1 MSLID
6 LEDFKEI
13 LGVGEIYADALLE
26 SAMESAENLILGF
39 FLFHRASIVAVNIR
53 SNVATF
59 ETRSPHGYV
68 IGQQVTISNVGN
80 PFDGT
85 HTITRVGEYTF
96 QASITNADI
105 LRRLNIPD
113 GDCILQ
119 GQSSYYDTNENCRTA
134 ALMVAVDIWNAR
146 QSASGQMQAVDFT
159 PGPYRMGRSIL
170 SRVVGLISEYRDP
183 ASMVG

>member
-6 LEDFKEI
+6 LEDFKDV
-13 LGVGEIYADALLE
+13 LGVGDIYPDAQLE

-39 FLFHRASIVAVNIR
+39 LQFHSASIIAVSLR

-59 ETRSPHGYV
+59 ATRSPHGYV
-68 IGQQVTISNVGN
+68 IGQQVAITNVAS
-80 PFDGT
+80 PFNGT
-85 HTITRVGEYTF
+85 RTITAVSEYTF

-105 LRRLNIPD
+105 TRRLIIPD

-119 GQSSYYDTNENCRTA
+119 GQSTIYDTNENCRTA

-146 QSASGQMQAVDFT
+146 QSASGQMQAVDFN
-159 PGPYRMGRSIL
+159 PGPYRMGRSLL

-183 ASMVG
+183 SSMVG

>member
-1 MSLID
+1 MALID
-6 LEDFKEI
+6 IDDFKDV
-13 LGVGEIYADALLE
+13 LGVGDIYPDAQLE

-39 FLFHRASIVAVNIR
+39 LNFHQASITAVQIK

-59 ETRSPHGYV
+59 TTRSAHGYV
-68 IGQQVTISNVGN
+68 IGQQVTISQVGS

-85 HTITRVGEYTF
+85 RTITKVTEYTF

-105 LRRLNIPD
+105 PRRLNVPD
-113 GDCILQ
+113 GNCILQ
-119 GQSSYYDTNENCRTA
+119 GQSTYYDTNENCRTA

-146 QSASGQMQAVDFT
+146 QSASGQMQAVDFN
-159 PGPYRMGRSIL
+159 PGPYRMGRSLL

-183 ASMVG
+183 KSMVG

>member
-6 LEDFKEI
+6 LEDFREI
-13 LGVGEIYADALLE
+13 LGVGEIYADSLLE

-39 FLFHRASIVAVNIR
+39 LLFHRASIVAVNIR

-85 HTITRVGEYTF
+85 HNYPRRGIHIPGIDYQCGHLAPIKHSR
-96 QASITNADI
+96 
-105 LRRLNIPD
+105 RRLH
-113 GDCILQ
+113 
-119 GQSSYYDTNENCRTA
+119 T
-134 ALMVAVDIWNAR
+134 
-146 QSASGQMQAVDFT
+146 SGT
-159 PGPYRMGRSIL
+159 I
-170 SRVVGLISEYRDP
+170 
-183 ASMVG
+183 

>member
-1 MSLID
+1 MALID
-6 LEDFKEI
+6 LEDFKDV
-13 LGVGEIYADALLE
+13 LGVGDIYPDAQLE

-39 FLFHRASIVAVNIR
+39 LNFHRASITAVQIR

-59 ETRSPHGYV
+59 TTRSPHGYV
-68 IGQQVTISNVGN
+68 IGQQVTISKVGN

-85 HTITRVGEYTF
+85 RTITRVGQYTF
-96 QASITNADI
+96 QATITNADVR
-105 LRRLNIPD
+105 RRLNVPD

-119 GQSSYYDTNENCRTA
+119 GQSNYYDTNENCRTA

-146 QSASGQMQAVDFT
+146 QSASGQMQAVDFN
-159 PGPYRMGRSIL
+159 PGPYRMGRSLL

-183 ASMVG
+183 NSIVG

>member
-13 LGVGEIYADALLE
+13 LGVGEIYADSLLE

-39 FLFHRASIVAVNIR
+39 LLFHRASIVAVNIR

-134 ALMVAVDIWNAR
+134 ALNGCGGHMERTSIRIGSN
-146 QSASGQMQAVDFT
+146 ASGRFYAWTVSNGT
-159 PGPYRMGRSIL
+159 INLVAGSWIN
-170 SRVVGLISEYRDP
+170 
-183 ASMVG
+183 